1 MPQIE
6 IHHRSTGPSSDSKTE
21 APQVVLDILEETI
34 TARELI
40 RRTVSEHLRKLGR
53 ESPTPPRESTLSH
66 LYLTESEIRSQA
78 DSGKIAL
85 ENSPSSSS
93 NSDPDPT
100 AFESNAIKSA
110 EKAFRLGRF
119 TILIA
124 GRQIDDLNTPLTF
137 EDQTKVIF
145 LRLVPLAGG

>member
-1 MPQIE
+1 MHKVE
-6 IHHRSTGPSSDSKTE
+6 IHHRATGPSSDSKTE

-85 ENSPSSSS
+85 ENSPSSS
-93 NSDPDPT
+93 NIDPDPAT
-100 AFESNAIKSA
+100 FESNAIKSA

-124 GRQIDDLNTPLTF
+124 GRQIDDLNTPLSF